1 MFNSKL
7 KEEVKKLRG
16 ILEMQEANI
25 QAILA
30 TVKDV
35 FKDVQ
40 DEQRRIVSNITVGDS
55 EILNRIK
62 KLEEANDKRGKATAV
77 RKDSKG
83 VSGRVGAA
91 NKRKPSVKAGN
102 RQPKEAA
109 TSGR

>member
-55 EILNRIK
+55 EILRRLQ
-62 KLEEANDKRGKATAV
+62 KLEEANDKR
-77 RKDSKG
+77 RKTSAARKNSKG
-83 VSGRVGAA
+83 VSGRVGAV
-91 NKRKPSVKAGN
+91 NKRKSSVKAGKQ
-102 RQPKEAA
+102 QPKEAA